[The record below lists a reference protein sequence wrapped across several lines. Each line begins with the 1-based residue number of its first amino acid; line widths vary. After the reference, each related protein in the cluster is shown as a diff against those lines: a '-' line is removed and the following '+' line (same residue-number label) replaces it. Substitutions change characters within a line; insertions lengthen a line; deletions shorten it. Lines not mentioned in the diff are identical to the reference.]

1 MLLIKFALATP
12 VLVRF
17 QTCTLQTTY
26 HLILTADFGTGRK
39 IYYRVLK
46 FTNEL
51 TSLR

>member
-1 MLLIKFALATP
+1 MLLIRFALAIP
-12 VLVRF
+12 ELVRL
-17 QTCTLQTTY
+17 QTCTLQTT
-26 HLILTADFGTGRK
+26 HPLILTADFETGRK